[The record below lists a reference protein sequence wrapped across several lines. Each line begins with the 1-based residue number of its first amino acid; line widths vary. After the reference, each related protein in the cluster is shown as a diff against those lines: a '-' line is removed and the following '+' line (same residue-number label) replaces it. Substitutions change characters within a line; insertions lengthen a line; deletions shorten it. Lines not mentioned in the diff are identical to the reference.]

1 MRLTDT
7 VSSRPSD
14 QTETEVAAK
23 VEPRPRAP
31 GSALT
36 NALDPLLSLQR
47 IAKAHGLT
55 TRDIRG
61 RDRHRDVVKVRRI
74 VASTLRAQGMTVEE
88 IGDVMHRDHT
98 TVLNLLDRLG
108 FGRLDAPPRPALTMR
123 NGKVVP
129 WRSHRKKETAA

>member
-1 MRLTDT
+1 MPKPAPQSL
-7 VSSRPSD
+7 
-14 QTETEVAAK
+14 TETEVAAK

-61 RDRHRDVVKVRRI
+61 RDRHRRLVTARRA
-74 VASTLRAQGMTVEE
+74 VAVALRGMGLTWDECGE
-88 IGDVMHRDHT
+88 VMHRDHAS
-98 TVLNLLDRLG
+98 VMNL
-108 FGRLDAPPRPALTMR
+108 
-123 NGKVVP
+123 V
-129 WRSHRKKETAA
+129 RSKYHRDGA